1 MQTVI
6 DYIASE
12 WARSG
17 NPAWLKAAMLAA
29 VPIMLAL
36 VVHMIADTIREYRR
50 LCRAERLERLQDELA
65 DRYAKQFHYE
75 GRQPHGK
82 KTH

>member
-1 MQTVI
+1 MQAVI
-6 DYIASE
+6 DYIAAE

-17 NPAWLKAAMLAA
+17 NPAWLKASMLLA
-29 VPIMLAL
+29 VIILLGVM
-36 VVHMIADTIREYRR
+36 VHAVADTIREYRR
-50 LCRAERLERLQDELA
+50 LCRAERLEQLQDELA
-65 DRYAKQFHYE
+65 DRYAEQFHYE